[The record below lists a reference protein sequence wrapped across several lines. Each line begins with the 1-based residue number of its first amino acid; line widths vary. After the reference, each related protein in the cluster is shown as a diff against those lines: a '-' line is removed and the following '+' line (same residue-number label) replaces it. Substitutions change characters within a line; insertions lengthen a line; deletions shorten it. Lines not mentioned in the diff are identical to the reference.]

1 MDDDKIVYFIKKRNE
16 KGLQLLIDSYGGL
29 ITSIIKKHLYNLYDK
44 QEECIDDVLLSIWNN
59 IDSFDSSKNTLK
71 NWIAAISQY
80 RSIDYKRKYLKL
92 LKEELDISKFE
103 NQAFIENSITE
114 DELRS
119 DIEELLC
126 CLKEEDKDI
135 FIKRYIEGKSMKE
148 LALETGIKEEV
159 IYNRISRGRKK
170 LRRKYNNI
178 TIK

>member
-1 MDDDKIVYFIKKRNE
+1 MDDKIVYFIKKRNE
-16 KGLQLLIDSYGGL
+16 KGLELLIDYYGGL

-44 QEECIDDVLLSIWNN
+44 QEECIDDVFLSIWNN

-80 RSIDYKRKYLKL
+80 RAIDYKRKYLRL
-92 LKEELDISKFE
+92 LNEEVDISQVE
-103 NQAFIENSITE
+103 NQLYLNNIINE

-126 CLKEEDKDI
+126 CLKQEDKDV

-148 LALETGIKEEV
+148 VALETGIKEEV

-170 LRRKYNNI
+170 LRRKYRNA
-178 TIK
+178 TIE

>member
-1 MDDDKIVYFIKKRNE
+1 MMKRRQNVFAINWME
-16 KGLQLLIDSYGGL
+16 VEALTKA
-29 ITSIIKKHLYNLYDK
+29 KHDNPHHILGIH
-44 QEECIDDVLLSIWNN
+44 ECIDDVFLSIWNN

-80 RSIDYKRKYLKL
+80 RAIDYKRKYLRL
-92 LKEELDISKFE
+92 LNEEVDISQVE
-103 NQAFIENSITE
+103 NQLYLNNIINE

-126 CLKEEDKDI
+126 CLKQEDKDV

-148 LALETGIKEEV
+148 VALETGIKEEV

-170 LRRKYNNI
+170 LRRKYRNA
-178 TIK
+178 TIE

>member
-1 MDDDKIVYFIKKRNE
+1 MDDKIVYFIKKRNE
-16 KGLQLLIDSYGGL
+16 KGLELLIDYYGGL

-44 QEECIDDVLLSIWNN
+44 QEECIDDVFLSIWNN

-80 RSIDYKRKYLKL
+80 RAIDYKRKYLRL
-92 LKEELDISKFE
+92 LNEEVDISQVE
-103 NQAFIENSITE
+103 NQLYLNNIINE

-126 CLKEEDKDI
+126 CLKQEDKDV

-148 LALETGIKEEV
+148 VALETGIKEEV
-159 IYNRISRGRKK
+159 IYNRISRRRKK
-170 LRRKYNNI
+170 LRRKYRNA
-178 TIK
+178 TIE